1 MLQIHA
7 KTKTII
13 DPSYSQE
20 TTNDITRVSNTRD
33 VDMTFWNKIYNSEDF
48 SGQGSFGTRTVATR
62 VETPKGS
69 LSEGHTIQQTQKG
82 ATHPDEFVVNETSS
96 STSSSSSSQY
106 KSEDFSRN
114 VILQIYMLITS
125 LFTNENKHKKNSET
139 GYFWSEAGVHHKYN
153 VAYKSILNNMFVPKK
168 DKDDLEYIFHKT
180 QRNYLALKRFIN
192 IYRYKKSEIKINTD
206 LCLNTI
212 DLNNK
217 KNICII
223 LQNNIKYVFTLPDIQ
238 NILMTSI
245 THHNSFF
252 PEPHMPRNPYTNMPL
267 TKSDIYNIYFT
278 ISESRRITPPLL
290 TECFLNNFDMEL
302 FLVNN
307 EAKLRDYSIKD
318 YVTNSPYTILYPEVM
333 YMVRKYFKNTQII
346 EYCEKIPKSKMK
358 KIIHR
363 NVDVKLMIHPEFP
376 RDVLVDILRPY
387 LYLYILS
394 YDSIDGTEKRTI
406 AHKIFN
412 NQKKKFMK
420 YNYKFGRKHIS
431 IVNNTQLSRFL
442 GEIQGQDALS
452 SHNGQRAESL
462 LTTNSG
468 GEFSQMPQITTE
480 VETPIARDT
489 EGDSHE
495 GGRTNEVFY
504 RRDVEGLHPSNQNK
518 SGAPTEVIN
527 RQNFNSIHEQFTMF
541 QAEKM
546 LSTKNVIDVNLNNEV
561 SAFVRS
567 ENVINSDAN
576 YDDAEFMNYY
586 AGEYT
591 VEPDS
596 ESTQSSLDERAE
608 SLLTTNSGLRP
619 SLFDH
624 RSVASSTSTSDQRR
638 VEPDS
643 VATFGG
649 HPIPLPLSSEDEALL
664 PQSTFV
670 AQPEEF
676 MNNVPPADD
685 ILLNTHVTSFL
696 EQLSDLL
703 VNVDQDVQA
712 SPGSLGLLCPEQALL
727 APDTDQ
733 RLRMYEESAIQFLSY
748 ISDNESTGYDSNS

>member
-1 MLQIHA
+1 
-7 KTKTII
+7 
-13 DPSYSQE
+13 
-20 TTNDITRVSNTRD
+20 
-33 VDMTFWNKIYNSEDF
+33 
-48 SGQGSFGTRTVATR
+48 
-62 VETPKGS
+62 
-69 LSEGHTIQQTQKG
+69 
-82 ATHPDEFVVNETSS
+82 
-96 STSSSSSSQY
+96 
-106 KSEDFSRN
+106 
-114 VILQIYMLITS
+114 
-125 LFTNENKHKKNSET
+125 
-139 GYFWSEAGVHHKYN
+139 
-153 VAYKSILNNMFVPKK
+153 MFVPKK

-192 IYRYKKSEIKINTD
+192 IYRYKKAEIKINTD
-206 LCLNTI
+206 LCLNII

-252 PEPHMPRNPYTNMPL
+252 PEPHMPRNPYTNMPI

-302 FLVNN
+302 FLINN

-346 EYCEKIPKSKMK
+346 EYCEKIPKSKTK

-363 NVDVKLMIHPEFP
+363 NVNVKLMIHPEFP

-431 IVNNTQLSRFL
+431 IVNNTQLSRYL
-442 GEIQGQDALS
+442 GEIQGKDAQQNSQSAQIGPNLS
-452 SHNGQRAESL
+452 PEVASL
-462 LTTNSG
+462 PLRS
-468 GEFSQMPQITTE
+468 EYI
-480 VETPIARDT
+480 
-489 EGDSHE
+489 
-495 GGRTNEVFY
+495 
-504 RRDVEGLHPSNQNK
+504 DVRSTSNQRNF
-518 SGAPTEVIN
+518 GAPIEISN

-546 LSTKNVIDVNLNNEV
+546 LSTKNVIDYNLNNEV

-567 ENVINSDAN
+567 ENGINNDVD

-586 AGEYT
+586 AGENA
-591 VEPDS
+591 VESDS
-596 ESTQSSLDERAE
+596 ESTQSSLDQRAE

-649 HPIPLPLSSEDEALL
+649 HPIPLHLSSEDESLF
-664 PQSTFV
+664 PQSAFV

-676 MNNVPPADD
+676 INNVPPADD
-685 ILLNTHVTSFL
+685 ILLNTPVNEVNQNTHVTSYL
-696 EQLSDLL
+696 EQLSNLHI
-703 VNVDQDVQA
+703 NDQ
-712 SPGSLGLLCPEQALL
+712 
-727 APDTDQ
+727 TM
-733 RLRMYEESAIQFLSY
+733 RMYEESAIQMLSY
-748 ISDNESTGYDSNS
+748 VSDNESTGYDSNS

>member
-7 KTKTII
+7 KTKIII

-20 TTNDITRVSNTRD
+20 TTDDVTRD
-33 VDMTFWNKIYNSEDF
+33 SERRDVVGISDKALLAEDTAVKPTSCDLTPGELTEEFCGNKNTVDLTFWNKIYNSEDF
-48 SGQGSFGTRTVATR
+48 S
-62 VETPKGS
+62 
-69 LSEGHTIQQTQKG
+69 
-82 ATHPDEFVVNETSS
+82 VVNK
-96 STSSSSSSQY
+96 TSSSSSSSQC
-106 KSEDFSRN
+106 KPGDFSRN
-114 VILQIYMLITS
+114 VILQIYMFITS
-125 LFTNENKHKKNSET
+125 LFTNENKHKKNKET
-139 GYFWSEAGVHHKYN
+139 GYFWSEARSASTTKFEGSFATVELWSEAGVHHKYN
-153 VAYKSILNNMFVPKK
+153 VAYKSILNNMFVSQK

-192 IYRYKKSEIKINTD
+192 IYRYKKAVIKINTD

-212 DLNNK
+212 DLNDK
-217 KNICII
+217 KNISII

-252 PEPHMPRNPYTNMPL
+252 PEPHMPRNPYTNIPL
-267 TKSDIYNIYFT
+267 TKADIYNIYFT
-278 ISESRRITPPLL
+278 ILESRRITPPLL

-302 FLVNN
+302 FLINN
-307 EAKLRDYSIKD
+307 EAKLRDNSIKD
-318 YVTNSPYTILYPEVM
+318 YVKNSPYTILYPEVM

-358 KIIHR
+358 KIISR
-363 NVDVKLMIHPEFP
+363 SVNVKLMIHPEFP

-431 IVNNTQLSRFL
+431 IVNNTQLSRYL
-442 GEIQGQDALS
+442 GEIQGQYAQQNS
-452 SHNGQRAESL
+452 QRAQIGPNLSPEVASL
-462 LTTNSG
+462 PLRNEEIG
-468 GEFSQMPQITTE
+468 PNLFS
-480 VETPIARDT
+480 
-489 EGDSHE
+489 
-495 GGRTNEVFY
+495 
-504 RRDVEGLHPSNQNK
+504 DVRSTLNQRNF
-518 SGAPTEVIN
+518 GAPTEISN

-546 LSTKNVIDVNLNNEV
+546 LSTKNLIDVNLNNEV

-567 ENVINSDAN
+567 ENGINSDVD

-586 AGEYT
+586 AGENA
-591 VEPDS
+591 VESDS
-596 ESTQSSLDERAE
+596 ESTQSSLDQRAE

-670 AQPEEF
+670 AQQEEF

-685 ILLNTHVTSFL
+685 ILLNTPVNEVNQNTHVTSFL

-703 VNVDQDVQA
+703 VN
-712 SPGSLGLLCPEQALL
+712 
-727 APDTDQ
+727 DQ

-748 ISDNESTGYDSNS
+748 VSDNESTGYDSNS

>member
-1 MLQIHA
+1 MLIYYKLLQIHA
-7 KTKTII
+7 KTKVII
-13 DPSYSQE
+13 DPSHSQE
-20 TTNDITRVSNTRD
+20 TINDVTRVSDIKD
-33 VDMTFWNKIYNSEDF
+33 VEMTFWNKIYNSEEF

-69 LSEGHTIQQTQKG
+69 LSTRVETQKGSLSEGHPIQLTQKG
-82 ATHPDEFVVNETSS
+82 ATHPEKFGVNETSS
-96 STSSSSSSQY
+96 SSQY
-106 KSEDFSRN
+106 KPEDFSRN

-125 LFTNENKHKKNSET
+125 LFTNENKHKKNRET
-139 GYFWSEAGVHHKYN
+139 VYFWSETGVHHKYN
-153 VAYKSILNNMFVPKK
+153 VAYKSILNNMFVSQK

-192 IYRYKKSEIKINTD
+192 IYRYKKAVIKINTD

-267 TKSDIYNIYFT
+267 TKADIYNIYFT

-302 FLVNN
+302 FLINN
-307 EAKLRDYSIKD
+307 EAKLRDNSIKD

-333 YMVRKYFKNTQII
+333 YMVSKYFKNTQII
-346 EYCEKIPKSKMK
+346 EYCEKKPKSKMK
-358 KIIHR
+358 KIISR
-363 NVDVKLMIHPEFP
+363 SVNVKLMIHPEFP

-406 AHKIFN
+406 AYKIFN

-431 IVNNTQLSRFL
+431 IINNTQLSRYL

-452 SHNGQRAESL
+452 SHSGQRAESI
-462 LTTNSG
+462 LTTNSI
-468 GEFSQMPQITTE
+468 GEFGQLPQITTE
-480 VETPIARDT
+480 VARDT
-489 EGDSHE
+489 E

-504 RRDVEGLHPSNQNK
+504 RRDVEGLRPSNQMK
-518 SGAPTEVIN
+518 FGAATEVSN

-546 LSTKNVIDVNLNNEV
+546 LSTKNLIDVNLNNEV
-561 SAFVRS
+561 SAFVSS
-567 ENVINSDAN
+567 ENGINGINSDVD

-586 AGEYT
+586 AGENAA
-591 VEPDS
+591 ESDS
-596 ESTQSSLDERAE
+596 ESTQSSLDQMSE
-608 SLLTTNSGLRP
+608 SILTTNSGGEL
-619 SLFDH
+619 DH
-624 RSVASSTSTSDQRR
+624 ISVASHTSTSDQRR
-638 VEPDS
+638 IE
-643 VATFGG
+643 
-649 HPIPLPLSSEDEALL
+649 PLSSEYEALL
-664 PQSTFV
+664 HQSTFV
-670 AQPEEF
+670 AQPDEF

-685 ILLNTHVTSFL
+685 ILLNTHVTSFF
-696 EQLSDLL
+696 EQLSNLHI
-703 VNVDQDVQA
+703 NDQ
-712 SPGSLGLLCPEQALL
+712 
-727 APDTDQ
+727 TM
-733 RLRMYEESAIQFLSY
+733 RMYEESAIQMLSY
-748 ISDNESTGYDSNS
+748 VSDNESTGYDSNS